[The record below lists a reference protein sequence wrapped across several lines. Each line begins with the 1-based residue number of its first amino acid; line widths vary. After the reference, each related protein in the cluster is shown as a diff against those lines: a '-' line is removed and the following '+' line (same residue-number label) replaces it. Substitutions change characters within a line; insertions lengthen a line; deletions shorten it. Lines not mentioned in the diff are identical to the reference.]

1 MPRKADDYR
10 AKAEEC
16 EKRAKEAPPALRGEF
31 LRTAQQ
37 WRDLAADAEAIAGI
51 RRQLKDQC

>member
-10 AKAEEC
+10 AKAEKC
-16 EKRAKEAPPALRGEF
+16 EKRAKDVPPALRV
-31 LRTAQQ
+31 LRTARQ